1 MRGSVSPARRS
12 FPDWNV
18 ITVQTQNVGR
28 ERFTLAVGVSGVEI
42 EGKLMVRSLQDQEQ
56 LKKCNMSSS
65 EQSWRAVDRPT
76 GRVNALTW

>member
-1 MRGSVSPARRS
+1 M
-12 FPDWNV
+12 
-18 ITVQTQNVGR
+18 QTQTVGR
-28 ERFTLAVGVSGVEI
+28 ERFTLAVGVSRVEI

-65 EQSWRAVDRPT
+65 EQSWRAVGKPT